1 LTSSGELRLILI
13 EKSASVPAS
22 AENDPLIG
30 TLLEDRY
37 RILSVVGRGGMG
49 VVYSAKQEYMDRI
62 VAVKMLQPQLVK
74 DSTTVKRFEQEAK
87 SASRLMHPNI
97 ITLHDYGF
105 VGEIPYLVMDFV
117 QGASLSELLKSGGQL
132 GVLKSINIFVQ
143 VCDALEH
150 AHRNGIV
157 HRDLKPGNIMLL
169 QTAQQKDFVKV
180 VDFGVAKILEV
191 EEEGQRLTS
200 TGEIFGSPVYMSPEQ
215 CEGRQ
220 LDGRADLYSMGVVMF
235 ETLTGKLPLAG
246 KNVIETITKHLNER
260 PPAFNRVRPDLY
272 FPDRLE
278 ACVMKALEK
287 DPNLRQQ
294 SMLELKNELLA
305 ASPRSR
311 ASSMSMT
318 SLTSVQAAT
327 SQDHRVLAVQDEPR
341 SMKVP
346 IIIGVLLAFV
356 VVAATAFT
364 FVSTVL
370 RNGVHPMVKQPIDA
384 TADDPI
390 RHSQSTPE
398 LDKPTDATADINEK
412 PNIKPPPVSAH
423 GKPHVS
429 QNQSKPQPIRRP
441 PPKPRQT
448 TSTNDNPPPAQRQT
462 GRVRPSSNAFDAFHN
477 FKDQD
482 GGGGSK
488 VWEPRAAGSV
498 NYENGP

>member
-1 LTSSGELRLILI
+1 MI

-22 AENDPLIG
+22 TENDPLIG

-49 VVYSAKQEYMDRI
+49 VVYRAKQEYMDRI

-74 DSTTVKRFEQEAK
+74 DAITVKRFEQEAK

-117 QGASLSELLKSGGQL
+117 QGTSLSELIKSGGQL
-132 GVLKSINIFVQ
+132 GVMKSINIFAQ

-169 QTAQQKDFVKV
+169 QTDQQEDFVKV

-191 EEEGQRLTS
+191 EEDGQRLTS

-215 CEGRQ
+215 CEGRE

-260 PPAFNRVRPDLY
+260 PPSFNQVRPDLY

-278 ACVMKALEK
+278 AAVMRALEK
-287 DPNLRQQ
+287 DPNARQQ
-294 SMLELKNELLA
+294 SMLELKTELLA
-305 ASPRSR
+305 ASPRRR

-318 SLTSVQAAT
+318 SLTAVQAAT
-327 SQDHRVLAVQDEPR
+327 SQDNQILVQEEPKA
-341 SMKVP
+341 SLKVP

-356 VVAATAFT
+356 VVAAAAFT
-364 FVSTVL
+364 FVSTLL
-370 RNGVHPMVKQPIDA
+370 RSGIHPLSPTNAHSRPI
-384 TADDPI
+384 PN
-390 RHSQSTPE
+390 SSSTPE
-398 LDKPTDATADINEK
+398 LDKPSDATNNVEATEIV
-412 PNIKPPPVSAH
+412 PPPPQHQVE
-423 GKPHVS
+423 KPHVS
-429 QNQSKPQPIRRP
+429 EQEVKPQPIRSPKKQNNNKPKIVRVTQSYQDDP
-441 PPKPRQT
+441 PVQQHHHHA
-448 TSTNDNPPPAQRQT
+448 SA
-462 GRVRPSSNAFDAFHN
+462 GVRPTRNAADAIRN
-477 FKDQD
+477 FNSQD
-482 GGGGSK
+482 GGGGSP
-488 VWEPRAAGSV
+488 VWQPRPAGSV
-498 NYENGP
+498 NYESGQ